1 MPYFTQER
9 MRENCDCGIFGVGC
23 GSGVPESGTSPSLLA
38 GPAIICSTRGL
49 RSVGDGGAL
58 SLTAGLARR
67 SAEHK
72 VAILAPPK
80 TDIRSPLFDVG
91 LTVGNYAISDGSM
104 TIAPRDK
111 LIGMMAA
118 RRR

>member
-1 MPYFTQER
+1 MPWNIEMAGR
-9 MRENCDCGIFGVGC
+9 IF
-23 GSGVPESGTSPSLLA
+23 
-38 GPAIICSTRGL
+38 
-49 RSVGDGGAL
+49 
-58 SLTAGLARR
+58 RR

-91 LTVGNYAISDGSM
+91 LTVGNYAIFDGSM

-111 LIGMMAA
+111 LIGMTAA